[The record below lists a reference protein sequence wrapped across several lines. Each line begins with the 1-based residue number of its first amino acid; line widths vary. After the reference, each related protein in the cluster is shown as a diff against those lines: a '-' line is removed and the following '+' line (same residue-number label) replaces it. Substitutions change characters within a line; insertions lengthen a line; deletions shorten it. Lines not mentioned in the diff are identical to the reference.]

1 MKFWLEKNHQIK
13 VSSTTI
19 YKFYKRKDLI
29 RKPQKKLKWYTP
41 LKEPYKAI
49 LPGENVQIDVKY
61 VPGKTQ
67 TWAYQYRFLDTV
79 TKLQFSV
86 DMTNRESK
94 TTIRAMKQAR
104 KYFAFK
110 IYGVQQITAMNSVVI
125 FINL

>member
-1 MKFWLEKNHQIK
+1 MKFWLEKNHQIQ

-61 VPGKTQ
+61 VPGKIQ

>member
-19 YKFYKRKDLI
+19 YKFYKRKALI

-61 VPGKTQ
+61 VPGKIQ